1 MALSLITAGE
11 DDSDLGFG
19 LSDIRRAFGGGGR
32 RRGRP
37 RPMMPRRGLPSPLAV
52 APGGVR
58 PQPGMYPVTVGPFA
72 FSAATGL
79 ADIQH
84 DINPQVNFKAQRMI
98 CTPIKTG
105 ATATVAQVLLKRGSV
120 GIKPINLGGQPIP
133 LEIFIS
139 TSVDMNIEY
148 PQTRPGLTYDLT
160 LGLSSA
166 LAGADTIV
174 VYVTFLGT
182 AYQ

>member
-1 MALSLITAGE
+1 MALNLITAGE

-19 LSDIRRAFGGGGR
+19 LSDIRRAFGG

-37 RPMMPRRGLPSPLAV
+37 RMMPRRGLPSPLAV

-58 PQPGMYPVTVGPFA
+58 PQPGMYPVTVGPFSFA
-72 FSAATGL
+72 AATGL
-79 ADIQH
+79 ADINLS
-84 DINPQVNFKAQRMI
+84 INPQVNFKAQRMI

-105 ATATVAQVLLKRGSV
+105 ASAAAAQVLLKRGSV

-166 LAGADTIV
+166 LAGLDTLI
-174 VYVTFLGT
+174 VYVTFVGT